1 MTFIQGN
8 EISNARDT
16 THERPTHEEAEFLDD
31 VECNHY
37 KIKVAKNKDD
47 TTTQY
52 KRHLDDCVKDHVS
65 LKGQGNLF
73 LPLQAPRSN
82 SASGIQTRKYDQ
94 AKIREVV
101 SHMIMVHELPF
112 AFTEYELFT
121 LLMKI
126 ASPHYVR
133 ISHATAK
140 ADCWTSYE
148 VEKKRLNGLLK
159 IVDRI
164 SITTD
169 MWKLGQK
176 IQYIVLTAH
185 FVDSDWNLQKKVL
198 NFVDMPPL
206 HSGVF
211 AYDAFCCAHILNLL
225 VHDGLFEIEDVI
237 DNDVFPQYAQCDA
250 SYKYLPSDKDWVRVE
265 EVRSFLTLFNEVTNI
280 ISSSEYPTSNLF
292 LLELWS
298 IKELLMEKSLSEEL
312 WMKQMTDKMQRKFD
326 KYWGECN
333 LLISITAIL
342 DPRNKMKLI
351 NFSFCV
357 IYFEEKAPRKICIVR
372 GSLYEIYKEYVNEYA
387 TTNVGTLMEND
398 MQESAVSNASTIS
411 KIDKGKVMTGRSR
424 FVRVL
429 TQLTMLSLN

>member
-16 THERPTHEEAEFLDD
+16 THERPTHEEAECLDD
-31 VECNHY
+31 IE
-37 KIKVAKNKDD
+37 VATHTRRNRNKTSIDD

-73 LPLQAPRSN
+73 LPLQAPRSD

-94 AKIREVV
+94 AKIRE
-101 SHMIMVHELPF
+101 LPF

-121 LLMKI
+121 LLMKT

-148 VEKKRLNGLLK
+148 VEKKR
-159 IVDRI
+159 I

-169 MWKLGQK
+169 MWKSGQK

-185 FVDSDWNLQKKVL
+185 FVDSDWNLQKRVL

-211 AYDAFCCAHILNLL
+211 AYDVLYKFLQDWDIEGKVCSIFMENASYNDATIRMLKYSLSFHKMLYLNENLFHVSCCAHILNLL

-237 DNDVFPQYAQCDA
+237 DN
-250 SYKYLPSDKDWVRVE
+250 

-280 ISSSEYPTSNLF
+280 ISSFEYPTSNLF

-298 IKELLMEKSLSEEL
+298 IKE
-312 WMKQMTDKMQRKFD
+312 KFD

-351 NFSFCV
+351 NFSFYV
-357 IYFEEKAPRKICIVR
+357 IYFKEKAPRKICIVR

-387 TTNVGTLMEND
+387 TTNVGKSYDWKVQVCESVDTIDNVKPKLDIYLEEGVLICKENCGD
-398 MQESAVSNASTIS
+398 FDALECW
-411 KIDKGKVMTGRSR
+411 KVNKLK
-424 FVRVL
+424 F
-429 TQLTMLSLN
+429 

>member
-1 MTFIQGN
+1 
-8 EISNARDT
+8 
-16 THERPTHEEAEFLDD
+16 
-31 VECNHY
+31 
-37 KIKVAKNKDD
+37 
-47 TTTQY
+47 
-52 KRHLDDCVKDHVS
+52 
-65 LKGQGNLF
+65 
-73 LPLQAPRSN
+73 
-82 SASGIQTRKYDQ
+82 
-94 AKIREVV
+94 
-101 SHMIMVHELPF
+101 MIMVHELPF

-121 LLMKI
+121 LLMKT

-169 MWKLGQK
+169 MWKSGQK

-185 FVDSDWNLQKKVL
+185 FVDSDWNLQKRVL

-211 AYDAFCCAHILNLL
+211 AYDTLYKFLQDWDIEGKVCSIFMENASYNDATIRMLKYSLSFHKMLYLNENLFHVSCCAHILNLL

-237 DNDVFPQYAQCDA
+237 DNVRESVKHIRTSTVHLTMFSDNVTYAMLSCVLEFKDVFPQYAQCDA

-280 ISSSEYPTSNLF
+280 ISSKQFKYIY
-292 LLELWS
+292 

-312 WMKQMTDKMQRKFD
+312 WMKQMTDKM
-326 KYWGECN
+326 
-333 LLISITAIL
+333 
-342 DPRNKMKLI
+342 
-351 NFSFCV
+351 
-357 IYFEEKAPRKICIVR
+357 
-372 GSLYEIYKEYVNEYA
+372 
-387 TTNVGTLMEND
+387 
-398 MQESAVSNASTIS
+398 
-411 KIDKGKVMTGRSR
+411 
-424 FVRVL
+424 
-429 TQLTMLSLN
+429 